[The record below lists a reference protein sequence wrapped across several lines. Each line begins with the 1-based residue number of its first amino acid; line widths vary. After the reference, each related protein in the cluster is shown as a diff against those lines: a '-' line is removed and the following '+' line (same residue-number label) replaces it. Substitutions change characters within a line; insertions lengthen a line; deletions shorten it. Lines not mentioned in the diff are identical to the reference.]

1 VLESPGVALPDH
13 HISTGAHIPLQIAD
27 VWPPARHAGTG
38 PGYVAGVAIVRLLDA
53 DQAPLLARPY
63 YADGDPGPIV
73 GALAQV
79 PELLETALPFIG
91 AALGPSALSWRVKEL
106 VIVRTS
112 ALLRCRY
119 CVQTHTAV
127 ALDAGLSR
135 AEILALRERTP
146 LDEAF
151 TESAELALLRWVDV
165 VAVGPGQV
173 PADVRADMAKHWADH
188 EIVEATVTIGA
199 TVMLN
204 RFATSLGLPTSA
216 ATARRLAAEDLL

>member
-1 VLESPGVALPDH
+1 VAAVHL
-13 HISTGAHIPLQIAD
+13 I
-27 VWPPARHAGTG
+27 
-38 PGYVAGVAIVRLLDA
+38 DA

-79 PELLETALPFIG
+79 PELLEATLPFVG

-112 ALLRCRY
+112 ALMECRY

-135 AEILALRERTP
+135 DEILALRRRAP
-146 LDEAF
+146 LEDMFADP
-151 TESAELALLRWVDV
+151 AELALLRWVDS

-173 PADVRADMAKHWADH
+173 PADVRADMTRHWADH
-188 EIVEATVTIGA
+188 EVVEATVVVGA
-199 TVMLN
+199 TLMLN
-204 RFATSLGLPTSA
+204 RFATSLGLPTA
-216 ATARRLAAEDLL
+216 ADTTRRLTAEDLL

>member
-1 VLESPGVALPDH
+1 VATVQL
-13 HISTGAHIPLQIAD
+13 I
-27 VWPPARHAGTG
+27 
-38 PGYVAGVAIVRLLDA
+38 DA

-63 YADGDPGPIV
+63 YTDGDPGPIV

-79 PELLETALPFIG
+79 PELLESALPFIS

-112 ALLRCRY
+112 ALLDCRY

-135 AEILALRERTP
+135 TEILALRGRAAI
-146 LDEAF
+146 DDAF
-151 TESAELALLRWVDV
+151 TDPAELALLHWIDA

-173 PADVRADMAKHWADH
+173 PADVRADMTRHWADY
-188 EIVEATVTIGA
+188 EIVEATAAVGA
-199 TVMLN
+199 TLMLN
-204 RFATSLGLPTSA
+204 RFATSLQLPTSA
-216 ATARRLAAEDLL
+216 GTLHRLTAEDLL

>member
-1 VLESPGVALPDH
+1 VATVQL
-13 HISTGAHIPLQIAD
+13 I
-27 VWPPARHAGTG
+27 
-38 PGYVAGVAIVRLLDA
+38 DA

-79 PELLETALPFIG
+79 PELLEATLPFVG

-112 ALLRCRY
+112 ALMECRY

-135 AEILALRERTP
+135 TEILALRRQAP
-146 LDEAF
+146 LEVGSGGVIGGAF
-151 TESAELALLRWVDV
+151 TDPAELALLHWVDA

-173 PADVRADMAKHWADH
+173 PANVRADMTRHWADH
-188 EIVEATVTIGA
+188 EVVEATIVVGA
-199 TVMLN
+199 TLLLN
-204 RFATSLGLPTSA
+204 RFATSLGLPTSDD
-216 ATARRLAAEDLL
+216 TTRRLTAEDLL